1 MFIFALAN
9 QKGGVGK
16 TTTAVTL
23 AAGFAQAGFKTLLVD
38 LDPQGHVAFSFGQ
51 KKTAGLYRWLVLDEP
66 LQDVIQSVRPHL
78 DILPSDKH
86 TEKVK
91 RHITLMDFR
100 ETLLKDHFKG
110 IKYDVVF
117 LDLAPSLDVLHI
129 NGLLASDWV
138 IIPTRLDAMAV
149 DGVKEILLT
158 MGEIGQ
164 KGHRF
169 QGYSILPTFFDR
181 TTRET
186 MTQFQEI
193 VKTFGER
200 VLPPIPQ
207 DTRVREAPAYGQTLW
222 EYTPNSPA
230 ILGYPNGKHKA
241 GGYQQICE
249 RLQEVAHG

>member
-16 TTTAVTL
+16 TTTAVTI
-23 AAGFAQAGFKTLLVD
+23 AGGFARNKKKTLLID
-38 LDPQGHVAFSFGQ
+38 LDPQGHVAFSFGLDKQ
-51 KKTAGLYRWLVLDEP
+51 PGLYRWVVMEEP
-66 LQDVIQSVRPHL
+66 INNVTVNVRENL
-78 DILPSDKH
+78 DILPGDKR

-100 ETLLKDHFKG
+100 ESVLAEQLRKTR
-110 IKYDVVF
+110 YDVIL
-117 LDLAPSLDVLHI
+117 LDMAPSLDVLHI
-129 NGLLASDWV
+129 NGLVACDWV

-158 MGEIGQ
+158 MGEIAQ
-164 KGHRF
+164 RGHKF
-169 QGYSILPTFFDR
+169 SGYNILPTFFDR

-193 VKTFGER
+193 VQAFGDR

-207 DTRVREAPAYGQTLW
+207 DTKVREASAFGQTLW
-222 EYTPNSPA
+222 EYTPNSSA
-230 ILGYPNGKHKA
+230 MTGYQEGKTFA
-241 GGYQQICE
+241 GGYNQVMK
-249 RLQEVAHG
+249 RLLEVIDG